1 MHERLALL
9 VALAV
14 APGVGAFRAAAV
26 QRAVNTPASVATPLA
41 TPISTKAAAVARSPA
56 PVASL
61 VVEED
66 YKVAAGFIGVGLVV
80 ILAPWLLGG
89 FSLVLGLFLVFQT
102 LRIRFVFDDD
112 SFEVKTKPMD
122 SLFGGDALTDTGDN
136 FAVGGENRWSYSSF
150 VNYDFF
156 PSEALPILVYFKE
169 TQTPADK
176 WDVGPG
182 QWANGDE
189 ALAKGA
195 AKGQVHF
202 FPCIAKADVL
212 KQQFEAKGCAKL

>member
-1 MHERLALL
+1 MMRLACVVPLL
-9 VALAV
+9 LIGLPCATSFRGVALNTRP
-14 APGVGAFRAAAV
+14 AP
-26 QRAVNTPASVATPLA
+26 PLA
-41 TPISTKAAAVARSPA
+41 TPAVARAAPTARRAAA

-61 VVEED
+61 VVPED
-66 YKVAAGFIGVGLVV
+66 YKVSLSFVALGLVV
-80 ILAPWLLGG
+80 IFVPWLLGG

-112 SFEVKTKPMD
+112 AFEVKTKPLD
-122 SLFGGDALTDTGDN
+122 DLFSSGLTETGDN

-156 PSEALPILVYFKE
+156 PSEALPVLVYFKE
-169 TQTPADK
+169 TQTPEDK

-182 QWANGDE
+182 KWANGEE

-212 KQQFEAKGCAKL
+212 KENFVAKGCKKL